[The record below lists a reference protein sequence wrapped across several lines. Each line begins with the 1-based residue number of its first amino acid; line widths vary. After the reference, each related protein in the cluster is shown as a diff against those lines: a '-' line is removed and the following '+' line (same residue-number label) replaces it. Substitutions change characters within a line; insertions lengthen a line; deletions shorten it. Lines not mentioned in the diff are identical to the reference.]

1 MKKIKTFFMIVVII
15 IFAVLAYFITKRIM
29 FNRIEEKFWAAITE
43 AERNGNYHIITRQRT
58 SSEED
63 YHKVEAIC
71 KNGRYYIYRKYNTSD
86 NVGTG
91 YLMLSPGEVY
101 YIKEDKD
108 IKRATHTS
116 FITYGYKHIKLHF
129 FELPRDYYDV
139 TKIENGKY
147 DGKDCYIITME
158 HYAGSENGT
167 EEVFVYLNKKTYLPY
182 NVEGEVPAGSVLV
195 DADGESKPEMIYDLI
210 EFDDDVDVEF
220 PEINLDE
227 YEIIERENI

>member
-101 YIKEDKD
+101 YIKEDK
-108 IKRATHTS
+108 IGTN
-116 FITYGYKHIKLHF
+116 ILTYEIL
-129 FELPRDYYDV
+129 
-139 TKIENGKY
+139 
-147 DGKDCYIITME
+147 
-158 HYAGSENGT
+158 NGT
-167 EEVFVYLNKKTYLPY
+167 KAFTMLKDK
-182 NVEGEVPAGSVLV
+182 
-195 DADGESKPEMIYDLI
+195 
-210 EFDDDVDVEF
+210 
-220 PEINLDE
+220 
-227 YEIIERENI
+227 IIKNIANSPKIKEQQK